1 MAIYLFKL
9 IRRKLREREAQKIIP
24 TSDETHLVPE
34 YALGSRNGQ
43 QQSATESQNVDAV
56 HSIGSQTA
64 ARQKQEARQRTI
76 RLWKLV
82 LGLALPNFLAA
93 VDVTIVAPAIPLIS
107 SHFNQLSGGFNWVV
121 AAYTLTFT
129 TFVPASGQLAD
140 IYGRH
145 FALQF
150 EMFWI
155 VVGSVLCAAAQSWS
169 MLLVGRALQGLG
181 AAGIM
186 SLSRIILSD
195 GATLTETAK
204 GNTIMSL
211 IGGIRLVELIRLV
224 RIQS

>member
-1 MAIYLFKL
+1 MELDKL
-9 IRRKLREREAQKIIP
+9 IFDL
-24 TSDETHLVPE
+24 SD
-34 YALGSRNGQ
+34 
-43 QQSATESQNVDAV
+43 
-56 HSIGSQTA
+56 
-64 ARQKQEARQRTI
+64 
-76 RLWKLV
+76 
-82 LGLALPNFLAA
+82 
-93 VDVTIVAPAIPLIS
+93 
-107 SHFNQLSGGFNWVV
+107 QLSGGFNWVV

-155 VVGSVLCAAAQSWS
+155 VVGSVLCAAAQTWS

-195 GATLTETAK
+195 GADLTETAM
-204 GNTIMSL
+204 GNTMMSL
-211 IGGIRLVELIRLV
+211 ISGVRYDSHAHLSAHSHADHTIVATQLVPSSVATFQKSDGAIFSLCLLVWLFWRWPSSFSPCERISSVAVHRTTPANRDAWAISQASELLTG
-224 RIQS
+224 QA